1 MNNQASLIIKN
12 ISWLNSFKA
21 ANYLNSLVIGSW
33 IIRSFSPSEIGMYGY
48 ANSVTELLASL
59 AGLGITQPL
68 LKDFSS
74 DKPITR
80 KLLSTTSLIYFI
92 SSTILY
98 ACLLIFAAR
107 RPELEMRI
115 LLSVLGLKVLFKFT
129 DIYRTWHL
137 SKTQSKE
144 FVSAQIIA
152 MITSSSIKTLAIYTD
167 QPIVTIAIADIASIV
182 ALASILELKTGLVR
196 SAFKENFN
204 INLYRKNFCI

>member
-33 IIRSFSPSEIGMYGY
+33 IIRSFNPSEIGMYGY
-48 ANSVTELLASL
+48 ANSITEILASL
-59 AGLGITQPL
+59 GPGITQPL

-80 KLLSTTSLIYFI
+80 KLLTTTSIIYFLC
-92 SSTILY
+92 STILY

-107 RPELEMRI
+107 RPELEIKI
-115 LLSVLGLKVLFKFT
+115 LLSVLGLKVLLKFT
-129 DIYRTWHL
+129 DIYETWYL
-137 SKTQSKE
+137 SKTQSKK

-152 MITSSSIKTLAIYTD
+152 LLTSSSIKTAAIYTD
-167 QPIVTIAIADIASIV
+167 QPIVTIAIADIASIL
-182 ALASILELKTGLVR
+182 ALASVLELKTGLIR
-196 SAFKENFN
+196 STF
-204 INLYRKNFCI
+204 

>member
-1 MNNQASLIIKN
+1 
-12 ISWLNSFKA
+12 
-21 ANYLNSLVIGSW
+21 
-33 IIRSFSPSEIGMYGY
+33 MYGY
-48 ANSVTELLASL
+48 ANSVTEILASL

-80 KLLSTTSLIYFI
+80 KLLTTTSLIYFI

-107 RPELEMRI
+107 RPELEIKI
-115 LLSVLGLKVLFKFT
+115 LLSVLGLKVLLKFT
-129 DIYRTWHL
+129 DIYETWYL

-152 MITSSSIKTLAIYTD
+152 LLTSSSIKTAAIYTD
-167 QPIVTIAIADIASIV
+167 QSIVIIAIADIAASSLGINTRAKNRAYQV
-182 ALASILELKTGLVR
+182 YIQRKFNITLNIKSILHLAKEGFR
-196 SAFKENFN
+196 S
-204 INLYRKNFCI
+204 